1 MSATS
6 NATCGS
12 VGVEWQQIF
21 YSNWVTFDSHVLNEG
36 ETWTKTGIP
45 PGDYRVVYGVGSC
58 SQVDY
63 ITIGVSDCDINN
75 STAAIDVSGGECQNG
90 ALVMSRGPASDCVY
104 ATVTWQYPD
113 GNGGWTGNESN
124 VLYEGENWTRT
135 GLSAGDYRVVYSLGV
150 CTEIDYVTI
159 GVPVEI
165 CNGIDDDCDTYIDEG
180 VSSTYYVDADEDSYG
195 TGTGAT
201 YCVDPGMGFAL
212 VNGDCDDDEMDVN
225 PGGIEVCNGD
235 IDDDCDGLADN
246 ADASLTGQNTYYTD
260 NDADGYGLGTAILSC
275 IQPANTST
283 NDDDCNDGDNAV
295 NPGATEVCNGD
306 IDDDCDGL
314 ADNADASVTGQNT
327 YYTDSDT
334 DGYGFGA
341 AILSCTQPANTS
353 TNDDDCNDGD
363 VVVNPGV
370 TEICNLIDDD
380 CDLLIDD
387 GLPSTLYY
395 QDADGDGLGNP
406 AVSLQSCT
414 TPAGYVTNSSDCND
428 NSTVSSCATPS
439 GLNVSGISDVSATL
453 NWAAN
458 PSAQRYNLEIKLT
471 TAPSYGPV
479 IKVYSNTYTVTGLL
493 PGAKYN
499 WRVRAICD
507 SLCSISS
514 GIKAGP
520 TFRTMYRA
528 YPDADADGY
537 GNSLLPYV
545 LLQVFPTAGYSLN
558 NLDCNDNNNAIQPN
572 ATEICNMIDDD
583 CDVLVDEGLPMNT
596 YYLDFDG
603 DGFGDSEISLTT
615 CAIPMGYITNSSD
628 CNDNSS
634 TIHPG
639 APEYCNGI
647 DDDCD
652 MIVDDGANWFQDLD
666 GDGLGNPAVSQ
677 NSCLQPEG
685 YVINGVDCND
695 NSNIPVCSTPSG
707 LMVSNIGFS
716 SAIISWL
723 TNVCATSY
731 VIMYRISPSGA
742 YSTQLNTT
750 GTSMILT
757 GLLPGTTY
765 QVRVRSKC
773 PSPNPNQNSAWVYIT
788 FTTQTGPMGLQESGG
803 EEMSTIDPASMQ
815 FDVFPNPGDG
825 FFYIR
830 FTGDIETTFNMDVTD
845 PFGKQVFAGKWSVFE
860 GQTIDQLDLMWLPG
874 GVYQVRLQVGDLMLT
889 KKIVIVR

>member
-1 MSATS
+1 
-6 NATCGS
+6 
-12 VGVEWQQIF
+12 
-21 YSNWVTFDSHVLNEG
+21 
-36 ETWTKTGIP
+36 
-45 PGDYRVVYGVGSC
+45 
-58 SQVDY
+58 
-63 ITIGVSDCDINN
+63 
-75 STAAIDVSGGECQNG
+75 
-90 ALVMSRGPASDCVY
+90 
-104 ATVTWQYPD
+104 
-113 GNGGWTGNESN
+113 
-124 VLYEGENWTRT
+124 
-135 GLSAGDYRVVYSLGV
+135 
-150 CTEIDYVTI
+150 
-159 GVPVEI
+159 
-165 CNGIDDDCDTYIDEG
+165 
-180 VSSTYYVDADEDSYG
+180 
-195 TGTGAT
+195 
-201 YCVDPGMGFAL
+201 
-212 VNGDCDDDEMDVN
+212 
-225 PGGIEVCNGD
+225 
-235 IDDDCDGLADN
+235 
-246 ADASLTGQNTYYTD
+246 
-260 NDADGYGLGTAILSC
+260 
-275 IQPANTST
+275 
-283 NDDDCNDGDNAV
+283 
-295 NPGATEVCNGD
+295 
-306 IDDDCDGL
+306 
-314 ADNADASVTGQNT
+314 
-327 YYTDSDT
+327 
-334 DGYGFGA
+334 
-341 AILSCTQPANTS
+341 
-353 TNDDDCNDGD
+353 
-363 VVVNPGV
+363 
-370 TEICNLIDDD
+370 
-380 CDLLIDD
+380 
-387 GLPSTLYY
+387 
-395 QDADGDGLGNP
+395 
-406 AVSLQSCT
+406 
-414 TPAGYVTNSSDCND
+414 
-428 NSTVSSCATPS
+428 
-439 GLNVSGISDVSATL
+439 
-453 NWAAN
+453 
-458 PSAQRYNLEIKLT
+458 
-471 TAPSYGPV
+471 
-479 IKVYSNTYTVTGLL
+479 
-493 PGAKYN
+493 
-499 WRVRAICD
+499 
-507 SLCSISS
+507 
-514 GIKAGP
+514 
-520 TFRTMYRA
+520 
-528 YPDADADGY
+528 
-537 GNSLLPYV
+537 
-545 LLQVFPTAGYSLN
+545 
-558 NLDCNDNNNAIQPN
+558 
-572 ATEICNMIDDD
+572 MIDDD